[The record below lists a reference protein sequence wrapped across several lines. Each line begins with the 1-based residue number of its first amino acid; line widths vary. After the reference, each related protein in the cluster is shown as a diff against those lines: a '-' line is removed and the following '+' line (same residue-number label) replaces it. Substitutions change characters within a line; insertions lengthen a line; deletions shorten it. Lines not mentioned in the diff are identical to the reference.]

1 MRLFTQKALM
11 NISPFR
17 KKPFISSRAGVLTLA
32 AAAAAA
38 ATAVWVEVKA
48 RRAERDNPPAGQFL
62 DIDGVRLHYVMRGQG
77 SAVVLLH
84 GNTVTHADF
93 EASGLIDRLARN
105 HRVVAFDRPG
115 YGHSSR
121 PRDRFWTP
129 AAQAALFQ
137 AALQRLGIGQ
147 AVVVGHSMGTLV
159 ALAMALDYPANVAR
173 LVLIGGYY
181 YPGLRV
187 DALLTAP
194 VALPVVGDAMRYTVT
209 ALSGRAMLNGLI
221 KVLFSPSEV
230 PANFLPTLSREML
243 LRPVQ
248 LRANAED
255 AAFMIP
261 AALANSRRHGELKL
275 PVTLIAGAEDEIVDT
290 ADHSARLHREL
301 PQSELHIIPGTGHMV
316 HYKAPDLV
324 VKAVD
329 GQMASIHPNL
339 PSS

>member
-1 MRLFTQKALM
+1 MTIFST
-11 NISPFR
+11 R

-32 AAAAAA
+32 TAAAAA

-62 DIDGVRLHYVMRGQG
+62 DIDGVRLHYVMRGEG
-77 SAVVLLH
+77 SPVVLLH

-105 HRVVAFDRPG
+105 HRVIAFDRPG

-129 AAQAALFQ
+129 TAQAALFQ
-137 AALQRLGIGQ
+137 AALQRLGIERPV
-147 AVVVGHSMGTLV
+147 VVVGHSMGTLV
-159 ALAMALDYPANVAR
+159 ALAMALDCPANVAG

-209 ALSGRAMLNGLI
+209 AVSGRVMLNKLV
-221 KVLFSPSEV
+221 KVLFSPDAA
-230 PANFLPTLSREML
+230 PANFLPTLSREMM

-255 AAFMIP
+255 AAFMVP

-275 PVTLIAGAEDEIVDT
+275 PITLIAGADDEIVDT
-290 ADHSARLHREL
+290 TEHSARLHREL
-301 PQSELHIIPGTGHMV
+301 AHSELHILPATGHMP
-316 HYKAPDLV
+316 HYKAQDLV
-324 VKAVD
+324 VKAVE
-329 GQMASIHPNL
+329 GQMADLQST
-339 PSS
+339 